1 MLAAGRGTPKRCKRW
16 LTTTVEPLRFI
27 RSGIA
32 ASAIGHLSILTM
44 VLIFTEVHPFGSVT
58 AEPITVDL
66 VSPAEVREIPKKE
79 EPPAPE
85 LPKPELPKQE
95 PSDAFDLSSKSAPA
109 GAAAPAAPQSAAAP
123 PQKQAALTPKQAAPT
138 PAPPVKQPVAAQPPP
153 QATSPAPSF
162 VPPQPDLTIKYN
174 VLLGL
179 PPELPPTVPQDRPGD
194 GFDAPASQTADVASS
209 LVREFRR
216 HLRTCSKLP
225 GSIAPSDPIRIK
237 LRVLMA
243 PDGKLAADPILIEA
257 SASAK
262 GPALM
267 QSAIAALEACQPY
280 AMLPADR
287 YGEWK
292 VLDLNFTP
300 QDFAGG

>member
-1 MLAAGRGTPKRCKRW
+1 
-16 LTTTVEPLRFI
+16 
-27 RSGIA
+27 
-32 ASAIGHLSILTM
+32 M

-66 VSPAEVREIPKKE
+66 VSPAEVTAPPKKE
-79 EPPAPE
+79 EPPR
-85 LPKPELPKQE
+85 LELPKQE
-95 PSDAFDLSSKSAPA
+95 PSDALDLSSKSAPPP
-109 GAAAPAAPQSAAAP
+109 APASAAPQEAAAP
-123 PQKQAALTPKQAAPT
+123 PQKQAALTPKQAAST
-138 PAPPVKQPVAAQPPP
+138 HAPPVKQPAAAQPQPP
-153 QATSPAPSF
+153 ATSPVPGF

-179 PPELPPTVPQDRPGD
+179 PPELPPTVPQDKPGD
-194 GFDAPASQTADVASS
+194 GFDAPASQTADIASS
-209 LVREFRR
+209 MIAEFRR
-216 HLRTCSKLP
+216 HLKACSKLP
-225 GSIAPSDPIRIK
+225 ASIAPTDPIRVK

-267 QSAIAALEACQPY
+267 QNAIAALEACQPY

-292 VLDLNFTP
+292 VLDLSFTP
-300 QDFAGG
+300 QDFTGG

>member
-1 MLAAGRGTPKRCKRW
+1 
-16 LTTTVEPLRFI
+16 LRFI

-58 AEPITVDL
+58 AEPISVDL
-66 VSPAEVREIPKKE
+66 VSPAEMREIPKKE
-79 EPPAPE
+79 EQ
-85 LPKPELPKQE
+85 PKPELPKQE

-123 PQKQAALTPKQAAPT
+123 PQKQAAPAPKQAAPT
-138 PAPPVKQPVAAQPPP
+138 PAQPVKQPVVAQP
-153 QATSPAPSF
+153 QAQAASPVPSY
-162 VPPQPDLTIKYN
+162 VPPEPDLTIKYN

-179 PPELPPTVPQDRPGD
+179 PPELPPTVPQDKPGD

-209 LVREFRR
+209 LVSEFRR
-216 HLRTCSKLP
+216 HVRTCSKLP

>member
-1 MLAAGRGTPKRCKRW
+1 
-16 LTTTVEPLRFI
+16 LRFI

-32 ASAIGHLSILTM
+32 VSAIGHLSILAM
-44 VLIFTEVHPFGSVT
+44 VLVFAEVHPFGSVT

-66 VSPAEVREIPKKE
+66 VSPAEVGAPPKE
-79 EPPAPE
+79 EAP
-85 LPKPELPKQE
+85 PKPELPKQE
-95 PSDAFDLSSKSAPA
+95 PSDAVDLSSKSAPPPPPA
-109 GAAAPAAPQSAAAP
+109 PAAAPLEATAP
-123 PQKQAALTPKQAAPT
+123 PQKLAALTPKQAAP
-138 PAPPVKQPVAAQPPP
+138 PATHPVKQPAAAQPQPP
-153 QATSPAPSF
+153 ATSRAPSF
-162 VPPQPDLTIKYN
+162 VPPQPDLTVKYN

-194 GFDAPASQTADVASS
+194 GFDAPASQTADIPST
-209 LVREFRR
+209 LITEFRR

-225 GSIAPSDPIRIK
+225 ASIAPSDPIRIK

-292 VLDLNFTP
+292 ELDLNFTP